1 MQKNVKTGL
10 SMCYPGNL
18 ARYYATPVLKQL
30 IDEIRM
36 LKEKYFPDYSLIID
50 GTPIFD
56 EA

>member
-10 SMCYPGNL
+10 GMCYPGNL

>member
-18 ARYYATPVLKQL
+18 ARYYATPDLKQL

-36 LKEKYFPDYSLIID
+36 LKEKYLPDYSLIID

-56 EA
+56 